1 MYGYTEIQK
10 KIQDKYDEIA
20 ALRKEQVAI
29 AKSEGLCEVENYSF
43 KDKNGNVVTLR
54 EMFQDH
60 NELIV
65 IHNMGK
71 SCPYCT
77 LWADGLSSSTP
88 HIHNRCG
95 FALVSPND
103 YSTMSDFAAN
113 RDWKFPYY
121 SGAETSFISYMGFS
135 HQTEDGKTRYT
146 PGFTTFLKK
155 EDKIY
160 RVACDLFGPGD
171 LFSPIW
177 PMMDMLHHSDKEWH
191 PKFRYE

>member
-1 MYGYTEIQK
+1 MYGHTEIQK

-20 ALRKEQVAI
+20 ILRKEQVALS
-29 AKSEGLCEVENYSF
+29 KSEGLREVENYIF
-43 KDKNGNVVTLR
+43 KGKDGQSVSLLDL
-54 EMFQDH
+54 FQHHD
-60 NELIV
+60 ELIV

-88 HIHNRCG
+88 HLLNRCG

-103 YSTMSDFAAN
+103 YQTMAEFASN

-121 SGAETSFISYMGFS
+121 SGAETSFISDMGFS
-135 HQTEDGKTRYT
+135 LQTEDGKTRYT
-146 PGFTTFLKK
+146 PGFTTFLKR
-155 EDKIY
+155 ENKIY

-171 LFSPIW
+171 FYSPIW
-177 PMMDMLHHSDKEWH
+177 PMMDMLHHADKEWH
-191 PKFRYE
+191 PKVSY

>member
-1 MYGYTEIQK
+1 MYGHTEIQK

-20 ALRKEQVAI
+20 VLRKEQVALS
-29 AKSEGLCEVENYSF
+29 KSEGLREVENYFF
-43 KDKNGNVVTLR
+43 KDKDGQSVSLLDL
-54 EMFQDH
+54 FQHHD
-60 NELIV
+60 ELIV

-88 HIHNRCG
+88 HLLNRCG
-95 FALVSPND
+95 FALVSPDD
-103 YSTMSDFAAN
+103 YQTMAEFTSN

-121 SGAETSFISYMGFS
+121 SGAESSFISDMGFS

-171 LFSPIW
+171 FYSPIW

-191 PKFRYE
+191 PKVRY